1 MAITASFS
9 PSAKL
14 LLVSSDNVADVI
26 TISCNA
32 TGQILVNRGAI
43 FIWGGQPTAAN
54 TAEIQVFSARGA
66 DNIVLDESNGALP
79 ATELFDEDN
88 DEVRGGAASV
98 QVVACNDRLMWKR
111 GDGAAERVSD
121 VPRMFAVATMI
132 LSIALFSLVVQAGW
146 KHTSV
151 GKCNQTPMIDCQT
164 ITTTAKSASSSPG
177 APALSPIP
185 FVNARSWMSTQQE
198 RAEGRSPHSSARA
211 EPDCAQGISRANTYV
226 RIGSIDRASRTK
238 TSWAQRLGS
247 LNVHRI
253 EQL

>member
-54 TAEIQVFSARGA
+54 TAEIQVFSKGGA

-98 QVVACNDRLMWKR
+98 QVVACNDRLVGCR
-111 GDGAAERVSD
+111 PCS
-121 VPRMFAVATMI
+121 
-132 LSIALFSLVVQAGW
+132 LSGHPPWLHAYQRYPWANDAW
-146 KHTSV
+146 
-151 GKCNQTPMIDCQT
+151 
-164 ITTTAKSASSSPG
+164 
-177 APALSPIP
+177 
-185 FVNARSWMSTQQE
+185 RS
-198 RAEGRSPHSSARA
+198 R
-211 EPDCAQGISRANTYV
+211 
-226 RIGSIDRASRTK
+226 
-238 TSWAQRLGS
+238 
-247 LNVHRI
+247 
-253 EQL
+253 